1 VALEA
6 QACGLPALVS
16 DFGGPKEIILDG
28 KTGYVAEANSIDD
41 WNKKICGVITMIRS
55 YPELYEEMR
64 QAARSHVAETY
75 GWDVVFDDLFKG
87 GRRNGDAPRAPDPA
101 AAYAD
106 ILAVD
111 ETPAL

>member
-1 VALEA
+1 
-6 QACGLPALVS
+6 
-16 DFGGPKEIILDG
+16 
-28 KTGYVAEANSIDD
+28 
-41 WNKKICGVITMIRS
+41 
-55 YPELYEEMR
+55 
-64 QAARSHVAETY
+64 VAETY

-87 GRRNGDAPRAPDPA
+87 GRRNGDTSRAPDPA